1 MELSFMKLKSKIK
14 LEEKLTCGFENDIRN
29 LEDFNQST
37 QKSQNWDIDGIL

>member
-1 MELSFMKLKSKIK
+1 MKLKSKIK
-14 LEEKLTCGFENDIRN
+14 LEEKLTYGFENDIRN